1 MLGPWGKKALKLSL
15 NSTSS
20 DNRQTVNMDTFY
32 GALSVSVKNVSQH
45 HIFMNTSEKPCWN
58 NLPHMIIIVINILP
72 LTVVANNTSDIN
84 SIELLQI

>member
-1 MLGPWGKKALKLSL
+1 MLGPWEKKAFKLSL

-32 GALSVSVKNVSQH
+32 GALSVNVKNVSQH
-45 HIFMNTSEKPCWN
+45 HIFMNTSEQPCWN